1 MLTKTSRQDRGIKVK
16 VLKLKPSY
24 LLTTLA
30 LCSAFG
36 VAAQVAEAAKASDG
50 KDDEGRAIEVI
61 QISATKRVTTL
72 RETPLAV
79 TAFDQKTLDENHV
92 AQLDDLQG
100 IVPSLQIAQ
109 NGTQN
114 TPMVYVRGIG
124 SSDQTE
130 SGDPAVAFHIDGI
143 YSARSQGASALM
155 FDLEG
160 AEVLRGPQGTLFGRN
175 ATGGVVNLH
184 TAKARLDGF
193 DANAEITLGNYDRR
207 ATRAMVNI
215 PLSETLAIRVAAAMD
230 QSEGV
235 VDFLPGSAMGEKYG
249 STDLAAARF
258 SAFYQPTDKF
268 DFTFSYENFTDN
280 GTGNIPTISGGSDRS
295 SYVQEPGFNDA
306 TSDSF
311 RTRMNYNFDSG
322 LQLAYIG
329 GYTDTSRVSV
339 WDRTW
344 SLEKYEWGG
353 CVECDHQATQHELQ
367 FKNDDAERLQWM
379 VGYFYFKENNK
390 TIFDIV
396 HPDVDY
402 EGGTTP
408 NKNLWST
415 YRQPD
420 RGLESNSLYAQSTY
434 KLTDDWRISAGLR
447 YTNDK
452 RWDKGGRN
460 IMCPD
465 VKRTEVTEP
474 NQDYVGYM
482 DPDGIL
488 NGLGPNKNL
497 VQPGQCW
504 VDTYNDT
511 SPEWSKTTGMAR
523 LEWDMTDDVMFYSS
537 YATGFKSGT
546 IQDGGKYTGTG
557 PFTQAD
563 LDAIIAGNNNEAAG
577 TAAYVAPEEN
587 TSIELGMKG
596 LFLDGTLQL
605 FAALFSTEYTD
616 LQVTSNVVTNTGAD
630 LLRKT
635 NAGKATINGLEL
647 EARWLVI
654 ENGELSGSMSVLDAT
669 YDEFLT
675 TDSKYGRDGLAFNP
689 SAGNPALP
697 NLLDFSG
704 NHLVMAPEF
713 SASVNYEHFVGLE
726 SGATL
731 KPRVRVG
738 YTSEVWF
745 DPANRGDRPAGFKNL
760 PYAADIDRQDAYTKV
775 DLSLTFEPSEGNWS
789 TEAFVNNVTDR
800 DIKSDQGRTHG
811 DAVPNFMWQS
821 PRTFGVRFN
830 VAFE

>member
-16 VLKLKPSY
+16 VLKLKPAY

-36 VAAQVAEAAKASDG
+36 VAAQVAETAKTSDG

-130 SGDPAVAFHIDGI
+130 SGDPAVAFHIDGV

-160 AEVLRGPQGTLFGRN
+160 AEILRGPQGTLFGRN

-207 ATRAMVNI
+207 AMRGMVNI
-215 PLSETLAIRVAAAMD
+215 PLSDTLAVRVAAAVD

-258 SAFYQPTDKF
+258 SAFYQPSDKF
-268 DFTFSYENFTDN
+268 DLTFSYENFTDN

-311 RTRMNYNFDSG
+311 RTRANYNFDSG
-322 LQLAYIG
+322 LQLSYIG

-344 SLEKYEWGG
+344 SLTKYEWGG
-353 CVECDHQATQHELQ
+353 CVECDHEATQHELQ
-367 FKNDDAERLQWM
+367 FKNDDAERFQWM
-379 VGYFYFKENNK
+379 VGYFYFKENNN

-420 RGLESNSLYAQSTY
+420 RGLESNSIYAQSTY
-434 KLTDDWRISAGLR
+434 KLTDDWRISTGLR

-465 VKRTEVTEP
+465 EKRTEVMDP
-474 NQDYVGYM
+474 NQDYIGAL
-482 DPDGIL
+482 DPDGLL
-488 NGLGPNKNL
+488 NGLAPNKFL

-523 LEWDMTDDVMFYSS
+523 LEWDMTDDVMFYTS

-546 IQDGGKYTGTG
+546 IQDGGTYKGTG

-563 LDAIIAGNNNEAAG
+563 LDAIIAGNNDEAAG

-605 FAALFSTEYTD
+605 FAALFTTEYTD

-669 YDEFLT
+669 YDDFLT

-731 KPRVRVG
+731 KPRIRVG

-745 DPANRGDRPAGFKNL
+745 DPANRGDRPEGFKNL